1 MFPPVL
7 KQFLL
12 KLNEGHGYFCLGI
25 DKNLSIVES
34 HGNPESLGLF
44 PPENGTLITD
54 YLPILISENFTENFK
69 IPFFNINENN
79 VCDIHFIKCE
89 NLDYIMLVNKSE
101 IFQVTQKYQQFAHDD
116 NISKNKFKRLAE
128 ELNVAKQELKKSN
141 QEKAALIAM
150 LSHELGT
157 PLTSIIGYSE
167 LMLNGELDKNSLK
180 VIHRNAI
187 HLKHTIEN
195 TLLFGRSQAKESD
208 IHLEATRSSE
218 FISELKDTLYH
229 FAEDKGLAL
238 MTESLADEVIYID
251 IPKTRQILINLV
263 NNAIKYTESGFVK
276 IVFSVSNHS
285 YIFTIIDSGIGIAED
300 KLDTVFSPWGR
311 VGESREAGS
320 GIGLYISQKLA
331 NSMSGKLYLKS
342 SKKDIGSEFEL
353 IIPIN
358 KPDIKPLEENNIV
371 TQQQSHLSVLIVDDD
386 EDILDLLTFMLEPSG
401 FVIHRTTTNEDID
414 DILKTQSID
423 VLLTDM
429 NLGDVRADSF
439 SKKIKHSYPKLPIIL
454 MSAMPSAKLKTNY
467 KKLGFD
473 AIIEKPL
480 QRNKLISLLSK
491 F

>member
-1 MFPPVL
+1 
-7 KQFLL
+7 
-12 KLNEGHGYFCLGI
+12 
-25 DKNLSIVES
+25 
-34 HGNPESLGLF
+34 
-44 PPENGTLITD
+44 
-54 YLPILISENFTENFK
+54 
-69 IPFFNINENN
+69 
-79 VCDIHFIKCE
+79 
-89 NLDYIMLVNKSE
+89 
-101 IFQVTQKYQQFAHDD
+101 
-116 NISKNKFKRLAE
+116 
-128 ELNVAKQELKKSN
+128 
-141 QEKAALIAM
+141 M

-320 GIGLYISQKLA
+320 GIGLYTSQKLA

-480 QRNKLISLLSK
+480 QRNKLISLLNK